1 MDGTVL
7 LCNDITVIP
16 LNSLKSI
23 INCDIQ
29 WDKKTNVYILKQ
41 NRLLIIF

>member
-29 WDKKTNVYILKQ
+29 WDKKNKCVYIKTK
-41 NRLLIIF
+41 